1 MDGLKARRENE
12 MLKALVLGKRI
23 SDLRKKLD
31 DLNSADADFDK
42 REAELT
48 ADFNSIT
55 EESTQE
61 EKAAVEEAMNQF
73 DSDKAAHEE
82 EKKNLE
88 REISDTEAELSELE
102 KKQEEQ
108 PDEKAPADE
117 KADDEERTA
126 WKGEEFKMFKTRSIR
141 NMSVEE
147 RSRFAQ
153 SEAVHNFAE
162 SVRTMALISQKRAV
176 TGGDLTIGTE
186 ILPLIESEIYESS
199 QLIPHVHVVNV
210 SGTARQNI
218 VGAIP
223 EGIWTEMCATLN
235 ELAISFTDV
244 EVDGYKIGGYVPVCN
259 ALLKDSDINLA
270 DEVIHLIGEGIA
282 YGIDKAIVYGTGTKM
297 PTGFAP
303 TATKV
308 SASGKTDLALYKAL
322 VEATGNLKHARGD
335 LFWVMNQ
342 ATKASLIASSMSINS
357 AGAIVAGTQNT
368 MPVIGG
374 ALIVCDFVPA
384 NELLGGYG
392 QDYLLAEREGIT
404 LAMSEHARFIEDET
418 VFKGIARYD
427 GKPVF
432 ADGFVAIGL
441 TGDPTAAI
449 DADHP
454 FAGTTA
460 DTTTTTG

>member
-1 MDGLKARRENE
+1 
-12 MLKALVLGKRI
+12 MLKALVLRKRI
-23 SDLRKKLD
+23 TDLRTQLD
-31 DLNSADADFDK
+31 ELTAKEAEFEK

-48 ADFNSIT
+48 QDFESIN

-61 EKAAVEEAMNQF
+61 EKDAVSAAIDDF
-73 DSDKAAHEE
+73 DSEKEEHDKQKKSLESEINEAEKELKELE
-82 EKKNLE
+82 EKQADQPE
-88 REISDTEAELSELE
+88 PEAAKE
-102 KKQEEQ
+102 K
-108 PDEKAPADE
+108 E

-126 WKGEEFKMFKTRSIR
+126 WKGEEIRMFKTRGIR
-141 NMSVEE
+141 NMPAEE
-147 RSRFAQ
+147 RARFAQ
-153 SEAVHNFAE
+153 SDAVHTFAE
-162 SVRTMALISQKRAV
+162 SVRSLASISEKRAV

-223 EGIWTEMCATLN
+223 EGVWTEMCATLN

-297 PTGFAP
+297 PTGFAA

-374 ALIVCDFVPA
+374 SLIVCDFVPA

-392 QDYLLAEREGIT
+392 QDYLLAEREGMS

-454 FAGTTA
+454 FAGTTTDA
-460 DTTTTTG
+460 STTTTGN